1 MKMIKI
7 AKKGFNVEIYIDRD
21 YNVDINIDNK
31 TITYCD
37 GETIRNNAEIDGVT
51 PQEWI
56 DAFVID
62 PLETVETLEQVLD
75 EFGLP
80 YAIGDTVYD
89 LIDDYA
95 ASDAYSEEDVALLR
109 GLSPERLQEMF
120 RCTEGVAFI
129 KTRNQY
135 ALVWVE
141 KQGGL
146 YETNNFATKTQRIS
160 R

>member
-7 AKKGFNVEIYIDRD
+7 AKKGFNVEIYVDRD
-21 YNVDINIDNK
+21 YNVDVDIDNK
-31 TITYCD
+31 NITYCD

-62 PLETVETLEQVLD
+62 PLEIVETLEQVLD

-80 YAIGDTVYD
+80 YVIGDTVYD

-95 ASDAYSEEDVALLR
+95 ASDAYSEEDVARLR
-109 GLSPERLQEMF
+109 AMSPERLQEVF
-120 RCTEGVAFI
+120 RCTEGIAFI
-129 KTRNQY
+129 KTKNQY
-135 ALVWVE
+135 ALIWAE
-141 KQGGL
+141 
-146 YETNNFATKTQRIS
+146 N
-160 R
+160 

>member
-21 YNVDINIDNK
+21 YNVNIDIDNK
-31 TITYCD
+31 NITYCD

-56 DAFVID
+56 DAFAID

-80 YAIGDTVYD
+80 YVIGDTVYD

-95 ASDAYSEEDVALLR
+95 ASDAYSEDDVARLR
-109 GLSPERLQEMF
+109 AMSPERLQEVF
-120 RCTEGVAFI
+120 RCTEGIAFI
-129 KTRNQY
+129 KTKNQY
-135 ALVWVE
+135 ALIWAE
-141 KQGGL
+141 
-146 YETNNFATKTQRIS
+146 N
-160 R
+160 

>member
-31 TITYCD
+31 NITYCD

-56 DAFVID
+56 DAFVVD

-80 YAIGDTVYD
+80 YAIGDTV
-89 LIDDYA
+89 
-95 ASDAYSEEDVALLR
+95 
-109 GLSPERLQEMF
+109 M
-120 RCTEGVAFI
+120 T
-129 KTRNQY
+129 
-135 ALVWVE
+135 
-141 KQGGL
+141 
-146 YETNNFATKTQRIS
+146 
-160 R
+160 

>member
-7 AKKGFNVEIYIDRD
+7 AKNGFNVEIYIDRD
-21 YNVDINIDNK
+21 YNVDININNK
-31 TITYCD
+31 NITYCD

-62 PLETVETLEQVLD
+62 PLETVETLEQVFD

-80 YAIGDTVYD
+80 YVIGDTVYD

-95 ASDAYSEEDVALLR
+95 ASDAYSEEDVARLR
-109 GLSPERLQEMF
+109 AMSPERLQEMF

-135 ALVWVE
+135 ALIWAE
-141 KQGGL
+141 
-146 YETNNFATKTQRIS
+146 N
-160 R
+160 

>member
-21 YNVDINIDNK
+21 YNVDIDINNK
-31 TITYCD
+31 NITYCD

-80 YAIGDTVYD
+80 YVIGDTVYD

-95 ASDAYSEEDVALLR
+95 ASDAYSEEDVARLR
-109 GLSPERLQEMF
+109 AMSPERLQEVF
-120 RCTEGVAFI
+120 RCTNGIAFI

-146 YETNNFATKTQRIS
+146 YETNNFATEA
-160 R
+160 

>member
-1 MKMIKI
+1 MQMIKI

-31 TITYCD
+31 NITYCD

-51 PQEWI
+51 PQESI

-95 ASDAYSEEDVALLR
+95 ASDAYSEEDVARLR
-109 GLSPERLQEMF
+109 AMSPERLQEVF
-120 RCTEGVAFI
+120 RCTEGIAFI
-129 KTRNQY
+129 KTKNQY
-135 ALVWVE
+135 ALIWAE
-141 KQGGL
+141 
-146 YETNNFATKTQRIS
+146 N
-160 R
+160 

>member
-21 YNVDINIDNK
+21 YNVDIDIDNK
-31 TITYCD
+31 NITYCD
-37 GETIRNNAEIDGVT
+37 GETIRNNAEIDDVT

-75 EFGLP
+75 EFSLP

-95 ASDAYSEEDVALLR
+95 ASDAYSEEDVARLR
-109 GLSPERLQEMF
+109 AMSPERLQEVF
-120 RCTEGVAFI
+120 RCTEGIAFI
-129 KTRNQY
+129 KTKNQY
-135 ALVWVE
+135 ALIWAE
-141 KQGGL
+141 
-146 YETNNFATKTQRIS
+146 N
-160 R
+160 

>member
-21 YNVDINIDNK
+21 YNVDIDINNK
-31 TITYCD
+31 NITYCD

-95 ASDAYSEEDVALLR
+95 ASDAYSEEDVARLR
-109 GLSPERLQEMF
+109 AMSPERLKEVF
-120 RCTEGVAFI
+120 RCTEGITFI
-129 KTRNQY
+129 KTKNQY
-135 ALVWVE
+135 ALIWAE
-141 KQGGL
+141 
-146 YETNNFATKTQRIS
+146 N
-160 R
+160 